1 MTLRGAI
8 ALCALLAAGCS
19 TMPQLVSSS
28 DLEARD
34 RRILELE
41 REVGRARAEAAT
53 LRQRVTELER
63 AAAESA
69 PVETPEPPA
78 ALEMGAAPEASP
90 APGAPEVAPRIAI
103 EESDLAEAGSAG
115 ASAEG
120 AARYEDALA
129 ALAAGRVEEAERA
142 LSSFAE
148 GSPDSDLADNAWF
161 WLGESRAARGDTA
174 GAIDAYR
181 TAVDRY
187 PEGNKIPDAL
197 LKLGV
202 ALDATGQ
209 RGAAREIWAELV
221 RRFPTTAAADAAIL
235 RLEAQ

>member
-1 MTLRGAI
+1 MTVRAAL
-8 ALCALLAAGCS
+8 ALCTLLAAGCS

-41 REVGRARAEAAT
+41 REIGRARAEAAT

-69 PVETPEPPA
+69 PVETPE
-78 ALEMGAAPEASP
+78 SP
-90 APGAPEVAPRIAI
+90 AVREADREPEPAPLPIAPDVAPRIAI
-103 EESDLAEAGSAG
+103 EESNLAEATSVG
-115 ASAEG
+115 AAPEG
-120 AARYEDALA
+120 TARYEAALA
-129 ALAAGRVEEAERA
+129 ALNAGRVEEAERE
-142 LSSFAE
+142 LLRFAE
-148 GSPDSDLADNAWF
+148 SSPDSDLADNAWF
-161 WLGESRAARGDTA
+161 WLGESRAAHGDTA
-174 GAIDAYR
+174 GAIEAYR

-202 ALDATGQ
+202 ALDVIGQ

-221 RRFPTTAAADAAIL
+221 RRFPTTAAADAAAL